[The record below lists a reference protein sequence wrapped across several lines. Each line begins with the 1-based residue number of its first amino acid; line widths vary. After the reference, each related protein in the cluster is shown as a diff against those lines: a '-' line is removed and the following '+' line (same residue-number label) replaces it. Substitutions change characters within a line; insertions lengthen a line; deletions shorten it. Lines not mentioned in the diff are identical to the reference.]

1 MDNPK
6 EHLRQSSFGPKGS
19 EISYKDLYLLW
30 SSSCLEP
37 YKKFI
42 RFDIHQMDLQ
52 AEQNSSTTR
61 EDFQNQKKDS
71 LITSIR
77 KTETNSLVASIE
89 RPNQQ
94 SEVVPDNQDSQLC
107 KPLAFDPFYALCQ
120 TKLHQV
126 FLLFKKDKAFN
137 DLLFEICKEE
147 I

>member
-1 MDNPK
+1 MENSK
-6 EHLRQSSFGPKGS
+6 EHSRYSSSGPKGS
-19 EISYKDLYLLW
+19 EISCKDLYLLW
-30 SSSCLEP
+30 NSSCLDP

-42 RFDIHQMDLQ
+42 RFDIYQMGLQ
-52 AEQNSSTTR
+52 AEQNSSTIH
-61 EDFQNQKKDS
+61 EDFQNQKRDS

-77 KTETNSLVASIE
+77 KTETNSLITSIE
-89 RPNQQ
+89 RPIQQ
-94 SEVVPDNQDSQLC
+94 SELIPDHQDSQLC

-120 TKLHQV
+120 SKLHQV